1 MNYDVIYMFATNNK
15 LDYNELCELVR
26 KAAVPTE
33 AEPAQPCGHPE
44 SLLLK
49 SAETGEPLYCEAC
62 DDKSGRRDA
71 EQRETELL
79 AANQALREKIAALSK
94 PAQQDAVDAEAVALS
109 PEDADLLEQIVND
122 FCEDG
127 ETAVDQQELMRFA
140 NMGYLECERFMILP
154 EAQDAIDTERAA
166 ISAKKGT

>member
-79 AANQALREKIAALSK
+79 AANQALREEIAAH
-94 PAQQDAVDAEAVALS
+94 
-109 PEDADLLEQIVND
+109 N
-122 FCEDG
+122 
-127 ETAVDQQELMRFA
+127 
-140 NMGYLECERFMILP
+140 
-154 EAQDAIDTERAA
+154 AA
-166 ISAKKGT
+166 IEAKKKAAKKAGK